1 MKKIA
6 VMILTCVLTASV
18 LCACGSETQETGAVT
33 LEKTKPNE
41 DAGDAAEADRVDD
54 ESFETLQNAYEEVL
68 NLYNT
73 VVDFYDQDYV
83 EADESVEDTLNGIKK
98 TLDSIGERDQDSMTM
113 EEALKLMN
121 ILDGHVAT
129 LDKCIDKLQSVDAGD
144 AQVDDET
151 FAILQD
157 NYDELLELH
166 NTIIDAYNS
175 GQLKQ
180 SADVSK
186 TLDDIADLIN
196 MIGEVERDGLTMND
210 VLDYQ
215 DYMLQAVETLNEL
228 LEYM

>member
-33 LEKTKPNE
+33 LEKTEPKE
-41 DAGDAAEADRVDD
+41 DGGDVAEADRVDD
-54 ESFETLQNAYEEVL
+54 ENFEKLQNAYEEVL

-73 VVDFYDQDYV
+73 VVDFYNQDYV
-83 EADESVEDTLNGIKK
+83 EADESVEDTLNGIEK
-98 TLDSIGERDQDSMTM
+98 TLNSIGERDRGSMTM

-121 ILDGHVAT
+121 ILDGHVDT

-157 NYDELLELH
+157 NYNELLDLH
-166 NTIIDAYNS
+166 NMIIDAYNS

-180 SADVSK
+180 SEDVSK

-215 DYMLQAVETLNEL
+215 DYMLQAAETLNKL